1 MLLYQAIGISLV
13 ALLGYS
19 HPIFAYSQLD
29 RPIVTGALV
38 GIVMGDIPMGCMIGA
53 SLELIYIGSAAIGGA
68 LPPDYCAGGVMAA
81 AFAISTGT
89 GIEGAVALSL
99 PISTLVSLVKNILY
113 TFARGWCLHKS
124 DKYAEEGNLRGIEIM
139 HWIAAYVAWIPLAII
154 CGLAFYFGSA
164 LIADVLAMIPEW
176 VTRGISAATGMLPAL
191 GLAMLA
197 KYLNNKLVLPFF
209 FLGFLANALF
219 KTSIL
224 GIACIAV
231 CVALLMVMNQGKKED
246 KAAVVNGGDENDF

>member
-1 MLLYQAIGISLV
+1 MLLYQAIGITLV
-13 ALLGYS
+13 TLLCYS
-19 HPIFAYSQLD
+19 HPVFAYSQLD

-38 GIVMGDIPMGCMIGA
+38 GIIMGDIAQGCMIGA

-68 LPPDYCAGGVMAA
+68 LPPDYCAGGIMAT
-81 AFAISTGT
+81 AFAISTNT

-99 PISTLVSLVKNILY
+99 PISTLVSLVKNVLY

-124 DKYAEEGNLRGIEIM
+124 DKYAEDGNLRGIEIM
-139 HWIAAYVAWIPLAII
+139 HWVAAYIAWIPLALI
-154 CGLAFYFGSA
+154 CGFAYYFGSGPIADILA
-164 LIADVLAMIPEW
+164 LIPDW

-197 KYLNNKLVLPFF
+197 KYLNNKMLLPFF
-209 FLGFLANALF
+209 FLGFLASALF

-231 CVALLMVMNQGKKED
+231 CVALLIVMNQND
-246 KAAVVNGGDENDF
+246 KNDTAVNVNGGDDNDF